1 MSQTRSASART
12 TSLRTDFGTSD
23 VYNPPAASVVRVCD
37 NTTLAMAAFMRST
50 NASSYLRPIKI
61 AIRALRF
68 DDGSAWDLAGTQVK
82 LGGTGNDT
90 LTGASG
96 NDVIFSDAGNDT
108 INAGAGNDILSGGVG
123 TDALNGGLGDD
134 IYLFRRGEGQDILS
148 DTGGQ
153 DRLLL
158 GADIVPD
165 QVWLSHTG
173 SDLVIDL
180 VGGSDRVT
188 IKNWY
193 IDPANQV
200 ETLASRDGWSLD
212 HTQVDQLV
220 AAMAAFAP
228 PSGTATALPTD
239 VAAAVA
245 PVIAANWQ
253 HAA

>member
-1 MSQTRSASART
+1 MDTINEAASADAGDVLQLKAGTLLADLRLTRSGYGLVAGLEGGDQVTITNQFNGTASRIE
-12 TSLRTDFGTSD
+12 S
-23 VYNPPAASVVRVCD
+23 
-37 NTTLAMAAFMRST
+37 
-50 NASSYLRPIKI
+50 
-61 AIRALRF
+61 LRF
-68 DDGSAWDLAGTQVK
+68 DDGTAWDLAGTQVK

-90 LTGASG
+90 LAGTAG
-96 NDVIFSDAGNDT
+96 NDVLFSDGGNDT
-108 INAGAGNDILSGGVG
+108 LNAGAGDDVLSGGVG

-134 IYLFRRGEGQDILS
+134 TYLFRRGEGQDTIA

-158 GADIVPD
+158 GANIAPD

-188 IKNWY
+188 IRNWY
-193 IDPANQV
+193 TDPANQI
-200 ETLASRDGWSLD
+200 ETLATRDGWSLA

-228 PSGTATALPTD
+228 PSGIATALPTD